1 MGRIIPDIMETKC
14 LKPPTSPIWLLVGG
28 FNPLKKYEFVSWDDD
43 IPNIWTVIKFHG
55 SKPPTRTW
63 LIKHI
68 EGLSHMLWKIKF
80 MFETTSP
87 LYSKPTID
95 VTY

>member
-43 IPNIWTVIKFHG
+43 IPNICKNKRCA
-55 SKPPTRTW
+55 KPPTRKYIEKGHPTK
-63 LIKHI
+63 KH
-68 EGLSHMLWKIKF
+68 GTYYTVLSCFF
-80 MFETTSP
+80 MG
-87 LYSKPTID
+87 
-95 VTY
+95 